1 MNYEEDYTV
10 EKVNLGTWKKI
21 IKTVFD
27 DKKSVFLL
35 FLFAVIMGFIDMTM
49 TLFNAYAIDN
59 FFEKGNYET
68 VTPFIILY
76 VIAAI
81 IMGFSVWG
89 FIYQA
94 GKIEVKTNYKLR
106 KE

>member
-1 MNYEEDYTV
+1 MNYEEDYT
-10 EKVNLGTWKKI
+10 EKVTSGQEKDL
-21 IKTVFD
+21 KTFLMI
-27 DKKSVFLL
+27 KSVYSF
-35 FLFAVIMGFIDMTM
+35 FGYKGFIDMTM

-81 IMGFSVWG
+81 IMGFFQFG
-89 FIYQA
+89 DLFI
-94 GKIEVKTNYKLR
+94 KPVRLK
-106 KE
+106 